1 MNEYLRVFFVS
12 SSILVIFIFLFI
24 VNSTNPIIFH
34 SYYLQYSFIAP
45 FIISILNTF
54 ALWISKVL
62 DFSTFYK
69 YLFLSIFTPSCVLAV
84 VFLEDNQTFS
94 TGEWIQYI
102 WGLYIIYFFVFN
114 VFVHSLY
121 KE

>member
-1 MNEYLRVFFVS
+1 MNEYLRVFFIS

-114 VFVHSLY
+114 VFVYSLY

>member
-114 VFVHSLY
+114 VFVYSLY

>member
-24 VNSTNPIIFH
+24 VNSTNPMIFH

-114 VFVHSLY
+114 VFVYSLY

>member
-24 VNSTNPIIFH
+24 VNSTNPMIFH